1 MKFITRV
8 VTTVCLFATVAIGDA
23 IADHNVNLAKVVN
36 MGATGIFCASQNSF
50 QDIPDLTV
58 SLMTNGG
65 AVVVNFSLQVGL
77 GTAAILYLRP
87 SIDGLPPDETF
98 IQNNNGTNQ
107 GNIQTLSYSQAFT
120 LAKGSHVFGVQ
131 YACPGSGQAILAQR
145 WHTVYE
151 LTHSD

>member
-1 MKFITRV
+1 
-8 VTTVCLFATVAIGDA
+8 
-23 IADHNVNLAKVVN
+23 
-36 MGATGIFCASQNSF
+36 MGATAIFCANSNAF
-50 QDIPDLTV
+50 QEIPDVTV
-58 SLMTNGG
+58 SLTTKRE
-65 AVVVNFSLQVGL
+65 AVVVVNFSLQVGL

-151 LTHSD
+151 LTHSE